1 MPTTNFTYNT
11 AIQWPDV
18 TTNTVYYTNAITPTA
33 TINTTA
39 TGTTTT
45 WAVPAAWA
53 NITANGDWITYT
65 PTPIND
71 VWHDAVNAGE
81 IIKEILYK
89 ACDEIEEP
97 EESEIIEL
105 LGE

>member
-11 AIQWPDV
+11 AIQWPNI

-45 WAVPAAWA
+45 WAT
-53 NITANGDWITYT
+53 TANGGWMYYDPVNTNGILWQHYD
-65 PTPIND
+65 PIAAGTALKD
-71 VWHDAVNAGE
+71 VLDRLANE
-81 IIKEILYK
+81 L
-89 ACDEIEEP
+89 EEP